1 MSMKAPNILFIQVDQ
16 LPPSALSYDPSFS
29 LALCCKDL
37 RLLTELGDVSGTQLD
52 MTKVAQEKFEL
63 ARQSY
68 GDDAPELLVA
78 KLVEEASDVSLQV
91 EGDWQKHW
99 EV

>member
-1 MSMKAPNILFIQVDQ
+1 M
-16 LPPSALSYDPSFS
+16 
-29 LALCCKDL
+29 CCKDL
-37 RLLTELGDVSGTQLD
+37 RLLAELGESSGTQLD
-52 MTKVAQEKFEL
+52 MTKAAQEKFEL
-63 ARQSY
+63 ARQTY

-91 EGDWQKHW
+91 EGDWGKHW